1 MLIAANTES
10 KDYLYSTWNEN
21 QLRAYLES
29 KGIVKTPAEAKK
41 DDLVALVKSSYNDAA
56 DNVYDTWTD
65 TYLVRLYDTR
75 KMFF

>member
-1 MLIAANTES
+1 M
-10 KDYLYSTWNEN
+10 
-21 QLRAYLES
+21 
-29 KGIVKTPAEAKK
+29 KTPAEAKK